1 MKCALSTL
9 LCHRAGPQV
18 RGHAHMQP
26 SEPGEPAQA
35 HSLLGSAP
43 SCTLEPPGTRQ
54 GVLHAPH
61 PRCSSTSQ
69 THGHQGQQRGDQGSL
84 KQIPKWR
91 DWPEQPI
98 KNYKPPNSRKE
109 KCKVLRASDRE
120 CPCSWLTGE
129 TYPRKG
135 HLILG
140 VGTNSIHSREQPVQR
155 H

>member
-1 MKCALSTL
+1 
-9 LCHRAGPQV
+9 
-18 RGHAHMQP
+18 MQP

-120 CPCSWLTGE
+120 CPCSRLTGE